1 MLSYSI
7 AIHGGAGALADTST
21 YKESVTRILEATR
34 TKAEAGASAM
44 DLVMDAVVML
54 EDDPLFNAGKGS
66 VLNAEGKVECDAAIM
81 DGTNLEA
88 GSVAAVAGV
97 KNPIVLARKV
107 IEQSP
112 HVMLIGD
119 GARVFA
125 DTVGVATEE
134 MDYFITEARKKQLTQ
149 AQKEGKIVLD
159 HSDVEEKKLG
169 TVGAVAMDTEGNLA
183 AATSTGGIVNKQFG
197 RVGDTPIVGAG
208 VYADNE
214 TCAVSATGYG
224 EQFIR
229 TTLAKHIADIV
240 RHTGTDAPT
249 AAKYGIEYL
258 VTKVQGLGGV
268 IVIDK
273 DGKVAHAHSTPVI
286 LGGSVSDSD
295 SEPVLFF

>member
-1 MLSYSI
+1 MQKYTI

-21 YKESVTRILEATR
+21 YKESVARILEVVK
-34 TKAEAGASAM
+34 TKAEAGDPAM

-112 HVMLIGD
+112 HVMLIGA
-119 GARVFA
+119 GARIFA
-125 DTVGVATEE
+125 DTVGVEIEE
-134 MDYFITEARKKQLTQ
+134 MDYFVTEARKKQLEQ

-169 TVGAVAMDTEGNLA
+169 TVGAVAMDLNGNLA

-197 RVGDTPIVGAG
+197 RVGDTSIVGAG
-208 VYADNE
+208 VYAENA

-229 TTLAKHIADIV
+229 TTLAKHIAEII
-240 RHTGTDAPT
+240 RHTGVDAKT
-249 AAKYGIEYL
+249 AAQQGIDYL
-258 VTKVQGLGGV
+258 VAQVKGLGGV
-268 IVIDK
+268 IMIDK
-273 DGKVAHAHSTPVI
+273 NGEVAHAHSTPVI
-286 LGGSVSDSD
+286 LGGSVSSRDD
-295 SEPVLFF
+295 RPILFF